1 MSSFPLYDTI
11 SSSVADKK
19 TIELTPEERHIF
31 LDDIQK
37 VKSSDFELFYMLIKM
52 YAREHDEKEF
62 LPYGGKKL
70 KKGIRFDLGE
80 CPPHLQQILY
90 KFLQTYLQK

>member
-11 SSSVADKK
+11 SNSTADKK
-19 TIELTPEERHIF
+19 NLELSPEEKDVF
-31 LDDIQK
+31 LEDIQK
-37 VKSSDFELFYMLIKM
+37 VKVADFELFYMLIKM
-52 YAREHDEKEF
+52 YAQEQQEKEF

-70 KKGIRFDLGE
+70 KKGIRFDLGD

>member
-11 SSSVADKK
+11 SASTLSKH
-19 TIELTPEERHIF
+19 TTELTVEEKNMF
-31 LDDIQK
+31 LENIQK
-37 VKSSDFELFYMLIKM
+37 VKTPDFELFYMLIKM
-52 YAREHDEKEF
+52 YAHKHKEVDF

-70 KKGIRFDLGE
+70 KKGIRFDLGA

-90 KFLQTYLQK
+90 RFLETYLQK